1 MFWKKELLKGLV
13 EVKAE
18 LARQQSVIALYDL
31 MMTRQQATIER
42 LLDRIQ
48 AGSFK
53 EYKLAEA
60 ATEAKLTQRDIDDF
74 YNPLADENLAGMA
87 LEVEGSA
94 ERETD
99 GS

>member
-18 LARQQSVIALYDL
+18 LARQQSIIVVYDQ
-31 MMTRQQATIER
+31 MITRQQGTIER

-53 EYKLAEA
+53 EFKLAEA
-60 ATEAKLTQRDIDDF
+60 ASPMLTQRDVEEF

-87 LEVEGSA
+87 IPVDE

-99 GS
+99 GG

>member
-1 MFWKKELLKGLV
+1 MSWKKELLKGLV

-18 LARQQSVIALYDL
+18 L
-31 MMTRQQATIER
+31 TRQQGIIVVYDQMVTRQQVTITS
-42 LLDRIQ
+42 LLDRIM

-53 EYKLAEA
+53 EFKLAEA
-60 ATEAKLTQRDIDDF
+60 ASPVLSQSDINEF

-87 LEVEGSA
+87 IPVDE

-99 GS
+99 GG